1 MVPSRIVRYNS
12 GRSEA
17 SRGEARQAG
26 EYGNE
31 LGLHHAREE
40 MLEALEMLHRLHRGD
55 LKALVPETITA
66 ICAAACPQP
75 SKTPGQTA
83 VPASRRGFS

>member
-1 MVPSRIVRYNS
+1 MAKH
-12 GRSEA
+12 G
-17 SRGEARQAG
+17 QAG

-40 MLEALEMLHRLHRGD
+40 MLDALEMLHRLHRGD
-55 LKALVPETITA
+55 LKALVPEIHYRHLP
-66 ICAAACPQP
+66 AACPQP